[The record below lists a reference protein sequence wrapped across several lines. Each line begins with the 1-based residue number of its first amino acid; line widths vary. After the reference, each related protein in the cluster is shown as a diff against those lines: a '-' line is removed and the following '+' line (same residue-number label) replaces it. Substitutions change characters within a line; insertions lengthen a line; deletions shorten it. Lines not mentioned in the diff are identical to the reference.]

1 MFDGRSEGPARREV
15 TKVMEEVRSPLA
27 TAAEDSYT
35 TFDSVKRWKED
46 TGGSAL
52 GFFPVYFPEE
62 LAHAMGLLPV
72 GLYGASGRLSLDM
85 ATARTQSFICS
96 ISRSVFQ
103 MALQGNL
110 DLFDGLLFSN
120 ICDVARNL
128 SGITK
133 RNLQEKYVDYL
144 HYPVNNGSAY
154 AARYLR
160 EEYARIASGLGKIA
174 RGPLRPEALRASIKL
189 HNEKRRLLQQ
199 LVRLRRSQP
208 WLIPYTEWYAAVR
221 AGSLMPVEAYLAAL
235 STYIEEVSAREGKP
249 MDRIRVVVAGT
260 FCEQPPLPLMK
271 TIEDAGCYIVH
282 DEALIGSR
290 WMGDISATE
299 SDPLLSLARAYV
311 ENPEPLTV
319 RFHPDID
326 KRARFA
332 DLLAS
337 TGAQGVVF
345 CTPKFCE
352 PALYDSVIFKGVLDT
367 AKLPH
372 LHLEYEESASSFE
385 HDRTM
390 VETFVESILFE

>member
-1 MFDGRSEGPARREV
+1 MAAIMEV
-15 TKVMEEVRSPLA
+15 PSSPFA
-27 TAAEDSYT
+27 AAAEDSYT
-35 TFDSVKRWKED
+35 AFTSVKRWKET
-46 TGGSAL
+46 TGGSAV
-52 GFFPVYFPEE
+52 GYFPVYFPEE
-62 LAHAMGLLPV
+62 LAHAMGLLPA

-85 ATARTQSFICS
+85 ATAHTQSFICS

-103 MALQGNL
+103 MALQGQL
-110 DLFDGLLFSN
+110 DLFDGLVFSN

-133 RNLQEKYVDYL
+133 RNLKERYVDYL
-144 HYPVNNGSAY
+144 HYPINNGTMY

-160 EEYARIASGLGKIA
+160 EEYARVASGLGKVA
-174 RGPLRPEALRASIKL
+174 GTSLQDDALRASIAL
-189 HNEKRRLLQQ
+189 FNDKRRLLRE
-199 LVRLRRSQP
+199 LAELRRSQP
-208 WLIPYTEWYAAVR
+208 WLIPYTEWYATMR
-221 AGSLMPVEAYLAAL
+221 AGLLMPVEQYVPALRAYLAEL
-235 STYIEEVSAREGKP
+235 STREGRP
-249 MDRIRVVVAGT
+249 MDRIRVVVTGT
-260 FCEQPPLPLMK
+260 FCEQPPLMLMK

-290 WMGDISATE
+290 WMGGVPATE
-299 SDPLLSLARAYV
+299 ADPLLSLATAYA

-326 KRARFA
+326 KRARYA
-332 DLLAS
+332 DLLTS
-337 TGAQGVVF
+337 THAQGAVV

-352 PALYDSVIFKGVLDT
+352 PALYDSVIFKGVLEK
-367 AKLPH
+367 AKLPY

>member
-1 MFDGRSEGPARREV
+1 MLQEV
-15 TKVMEEVRSPLA
+15 TSPFA
-27 TAAEDSYT
+27 AAAEDSYT
-35 TFDSVKRWKED
+35 TFEAVKRWKED

-52 GFFPVYFPEE
+52 GYFPVYFPEE

-110 DLFDGLLFSN
+110 ALFDGLLFSN

-133 RNLQEKYVDYL
+133 RNLQGKYVDYI

-160 EEYARIASGLGKIA
+160 EEYARLASGLEKIA
-174 RGPLRPEALRASIKL
+174 GRHLEPRALQESL
-189 HNEKRRLLQQ
+189 EVHNEKRRMLRHLVQ
-199 LVRLRRSQP
+199 LRQSRP
-208 WLIPYTEWYAAVR
+208 WLLPYTEWYAAMR
-221 AGSLMPVEAYLAAL
+221 AGSVTPVEEYVAGLG
-235 STYIEEVSAREGKP
+235 TYIEEVSAREGKP
-249 MDRIRVVVAGT
+249 RDRIRVVVAGT
-260 FCEQPPLPLMK
+260 FCEQPPVMLMK
-271 TIEDAGCYIVH
+271 TIEDAGCYIVR

-290 WMGDISATE
+290 WMGDVPSTE
-299 SDPLLSLARAYV
+299 SDPLLSLAKAYV

-337 TGAQGVVF
+337 TGAQGVIF

-352 PALYDSVIFKGVLDT
+352 PALYDSVIFKGVLEK
-367 AKLPH
+367 AKLPY

>member
-1 MFDGRSEGPARREV
+1 ML
-15 TKVMEEVRSPLA
+15 EEVSYPFSA
-27 TAAEDSYT
+27 AAEDSYT
-35 TFDSVKRWKED
+35 SFASVKRWKEES
-46 TGGSAL
+46 GRPAL
-52 GFFPVYFPEE
+52 GYFPVYFPEE

-85 ATARTQSFICS
+85 ATAHTQSFICS

-103 MALQGNL
+103 MALQGTL
-110 DLFDGLLFSN
+110 DIFDGLVFSN

-133 RNLQEKYVDYL
+133 RNLKERYVDYL

-160 EEYARIASGLGKIA
+160 EEYLRLASGLEKI
-174 RGPLRPEALRASIKL
+174 GGTPLRSEDLRTSIGL
-189 HNEKRRLLQQ
+189 CNEKRRLLRELVQ
-199 LVRLRRSQP
+199 LRQSRP
-208 WLIPYTEWYAAVR
+208 WLIPYTEWYAMMR
-221 AGSLMPVEAYLAAL
+221 AGSILPVEQYVPALRAYG
-235 STYIEEVSAREGKP
+235 TDVSAREGKP
-249 MDRIRVVVAGT
+249 MDRIRVVVTGT
-260 FCEQPPLPLMK
+260 FCEQPPLQLMR
-271 TIEDAGCYIVH
+271 TIEAAGCYIVH

-290 WMGDISATE
+290 WMGEVPVTDP
-299 SDPLLSLARAYV
+299 DPLLSLARSYV
-311 ENPEPLTV
+311 ENPDPLTV

-326 KRARFA
+326 KRRNYA

-337 TGAQGVVF
+337 TGAQGVII

-352 PALYDSVIFKGVLDT
+352 PALYDSVIFKSVIE
-367 AKLPH
+367 KSKVPY

>member
-1 MFDGRSEGPARREV
+1 V
-15 TKVMEEVRSPLA
+15 TWVLEEVRSPLA
-27 TAAEDSYT
+27 AATEDSYT
-35 TFDSVKRWKED
+35 TFESVKRWKED

-52 GFFPVYFPEE
+52 GYFPVYFPEE

-85 ATARTQSFICS
+85 ATAHTQSFICS

-133 RNLQEKYVDYL
+133 RNLQAKYIDYI

-160 EEYARIASGLGKIA
+160 EEYARIASGLGTLA
-174 RGPLRPEALRASIKL
+174 GSPLRTDALRTSIEL
-189 HNEKRRLLQQ
+189 HNEKRRLLRQ
-199 LVRLRRSQP
+199 LVRLRQSQP

-221 AGSLMPVEAYLAAL
+221 AGCVMPVESYVAAL
-235 STYIEEVSAREGKP
+235 RSYIEEVSARQGKP

-260 FCEQPPLPLMK
+260 FCEQPPLMLMK

-290 WMGDISATE
+290 WMGEVPATE
-299 SDPLLSLARAYV
+299 SDPLFSLATAYV

-326 KRARFA
+326 KRARFE
-332 DLLAS
+332 DLLA
-337 TGAQGVVF
+337 TVGAQGVVF

-352 PALYDSVIFKGVLDT
+352 PALYDSVIFKGVLEK
-367 AKLPH
+367 AKLPY

>member
-1 MFDGRSEGPARREV
+1 MSATVELPS
-15 TKVMEEVRSPLA
+15 SPFA
-27 TAAEDSYT
+27 AAAEDSYT
-35 TFDSVKRWKED
+35 AFESVKRWKEA
-46 TGGSAL
+46 TGGPAV
-52 GFFPVYFPEE
+52 GYFPVYFPEE
-62 LAHAMGLLPV
+62 LAHAMGFLPA
-72 GLYGASGRLSLDM
+72 GLYGASGRLSLDR
-85 ATARTQSFICS
+85 ATAHTQSFICS

-103 MALQGNL
+103 MALQGHL
-110 DLFDGLLFSN
+110 DVFDGLVFSN

-133 RNLQEKYVDYL
+133 RNLGDRYVDYL
-144 HYPVNNGSAY
+144 HYPINNGTTY

-160 EEYARIASGLGKIA
+160 EEYARIASGLGDA
-174 RGPLRPEALRASIKL
+174 TGRSLREDALRASL
-189 HNEKRRLLQQ
+189 RLYNEKRRLLRE
-199 LVRLRRSQP
+199 LVRLRQARP
-208 WLIPYTEWYAAVR
+208 WLVPYTEWYATMR
-221 AGSLMPVEAYLAAL
+221 AGLLMPVEDYVPALESYMNGLA
-235 STYIEEVSAREGKP
+235 AREGKP
-249 MDRIRVVVAGT
+249 MDRIRVVVSGT
-260 FCEQPPLPLMK
+260 FCEQAPLMLMK

-290 WMGDISATE
+290 WMGDVGETE
-299 SDPLLSLARAYV
+299 ADPLLALARAYA

-326 KRARFA
+326 KRAHYA
-332 DLLAS
+332 SLLSS
-337 TGAQGVVF
+337 TGAQGAVI

-367 AKLPH
+367 AKVPY

>member
-1 MFDGRSEGPARREV
+1 MLESV
-15 TKVMEEVRSPLA
+15 LSPFA
-27 TAAEDSYT
+27 AAAEDSYT
-35 TFDSVKRWKED
+35 TFDSVKRWKEA
-46 TGGSAL
+46 GGAAAV
-52 GFFPVYFPEE
+52 GYFPVYFPEE

-85 ATARTQSFICS
+85 ATAHTQSFICS

-110 DLFDGLLFSN
+110 DVFDGLVFSN

-133 RNLQEKYVDYL
+133 RNLGQRYVDYL
-144 HYPVNNGSAY
+144 HYPINNGTSY

-160 EEYARIASGLGKIA
+160 EEYARVASGLEKVAGKSLQA
-174 RGPLRPEALRASIKL
+174 DTLRASIGL
-189 HNEKRRLLQQ
+189 YNVKRRLLRE
-199 LVRLRRSQP
+199 LVELRRSRP
-208 WLIPYTEWYAAVR
+208 WLIPYTEWYAAAR
-221 AGSLMPVEAYLAAL
+221 AGCILSIDDYVPALRAYLAQAA
-235 STYIEEVSAREGKP
+235 AREGKP
-249 MDRIRVVVAGT
+249 MDRIRVIVAGT
-260 FCEQPPLPLMK
+260 FCEQPPLQLMK
-271 TIEDAGCYIVH
+271 TIEDAGCYIVQ

-290 WMGDISATE
+290 WMGQVSAAE
-299 SDPLLSLARAYV
+299 SDPLLSLSSAYV

-326 KRARFA
+326 KRARYA
-332 DLLAS
+332 SLLES

-352 PALYDSVIFKGVLDT
+352 PALYDSVIFKSVLEK
-367 AKLPH
+367 AKLPY

>member
-1 MFDGRSEGPARREV
+1 MLEQIPPPFA
-15 TKVMEEVRSPLA
+15 A
-27 TAAEDSYT
+27 AAEDSYT
-35 TFDSVKRWKED
+35 TFESVKRWKAD

-52 GFFPVYFPEE
+52 GYFPVYFPEE

-85 ATARTQSFICS
+85 ATAHTQSFICS

-110 DLFDGLLFSN
+110 DIFDGLLFSN

-133 RNLQEKYVDYL
+133 RNLGKRYVDYL
-144 HYPVNNGSAY
+144 HYPINNASSY

-160 EEYARIASGLGKIA
+160 EEYARIASGLGKVS
-174 RGPLRPEALRASIKL
+174 GSLLRDDALRVSIGL
-189 HNEKRRLLQQ
+189 HNEKRRLLRE
-199 LVRLRRSQP
+199 LVQLRRSRP
-208 WLIPYTEWYAAVR
+208 WLIPYTEWYAVMR
-221 AGSLMPVEAYLAAL
+221 AGSIMPVEDYVAAL
-235 STYIEEVSAREGKP
+235 RRYVKDVSAREGKP

-260 FCEQPPLPLMK
+260 FCEQPPLMLMK

-290 WMGDISATE
+290 WMGEVPATE
-299 SDPLLSLARAYV
+299 PDPLFSLARAYAD
-311 ENPEPLTV
+311 NPEPLTV

-352 PALYDSVIFKGVLDT
+352 PALYDSVIFKGVLEK
-367 AKLPH
+367 AKLPY

-390 VETFVESILFE
+390 VETFAESILFE

>member
-1 MFDGRSEGPARREV
+1 MTLADGPS
-15 TKVMEEVRSPLA
+15 SLL

-35 TFDSVKRWKED
+35 TFDSVKRWKEG
-46 TGGSAL
+46 TGRAAL
-52 GFFPVYFPEE
+52 GYFPVYFPEE

-85 ATARTQSFICS
+85 ATAHTQSFICS

-103 MALQGNL
+103 MALQGSL
-110 DLFDGLLFSN
+110 GVFDALLFSN

-133 RNLQEKYVDYL
+133 RNLETTHVDYI
-144 HYPVNNGSAY
+144 HYPVNNGSAH
-154 AARYLR
+154 AVRYLR
-160 EEYARIASGLGKIA
+160 EEYARIATGLEAVAG
-174 RGPLRPEALRASIKL
+174 GPLHQDALRASIAVY
-189 HNEKRRLLQQ
+189 NEKRRLQRE
-199 LVRLRRSQP
+199 LVDLRRSKP
-208 WLIPYTEWYAAVR
+208 WLIPYTEWYGRMR
-221 AGSLMPVEAYLAAL
+221 AGLLMPVEDYNLALRAFL
-235 STYIEEVSAREGKP
+235 EEARAREGKV

-282 DEALIGSR
+282 DEALIGSH
-290 WMGDISATE
+290 WIGEVPAAE
-299 SDPLLSLARAYV
+299 PDPLLSLAGAYV
-311 ENPEPLTV
+311 RNSEPLTV

-326 KRARFA
+326 KRSRFA
-332 DLLAS
+332 ALVESAK
-337 TGAQGVVF
+337 AQGVVF

-352 PALYDSVIFKGVLDT
+352 PALYDSVIFKGVLDQM
-367 AKLPH
+367 KIPH

-385 HDRTM
+385 YDRTM

>member
-1 MFDGRSEGPARREV
+1 MVREV
-15 TKVMEEVRSPLA
+15 PSSFA
-27 TAAEDSYT
+27 AAAEDSYT
-35 TFDSVKRWKED
+35 AFESAKRWKER

-52 GFFPVYFPEE
+52 GYFPVYFPEE

-85 ATARTQSFICS
+85 ATAHTQSFICS

-110 DLFDGLLFSN
+110 AVFDGLVFSN

-133 RNLQEKYVDYL
+133 RNLGTTYVDYL

-160 EEYARIASGLGKIA
+160 KEYARIAAGLEKIT
-174 RGPLRPEALRASIKL
+174 GEPLQAEELQSSIEM
-189 HNEKRRLLQQ
+189 HNEKRSLLRQ
-199 LVRLRRSQP
+199 LAVLRQSQP
-208 WLIPYTEWYAAVR
+208 WLLPYTEWYATMR
-221 AGSLMPVEAYLAAL
+221 AGSIMPVEDYIPALRSYLK
-235 STYIEEVSAREGKP
+235 EVSSREARP
-249 MDRIRVVVAGT
+249 MDRIRVVIAGT

-271 TIEDAGCYIVH
+271 TIEDAGCYIVR
-282 DEALIGSR
+282 DEALIGQR
-290 WMGDISATE
+290 WMGVVSATE
-299 SDPLLSLARAYV
+299 SDPLASLARAYV
-311 ENPEPLTV
+311 ANSEPLTV

-332 DLLAS
+332 ELIAS
-337 TGAQGVVF
+337 TGAQGAIF

-352 PALYDSVIFKGVLDT
+352 PALYDSVIFKGVLEK
-367 AKLPH
+367 AKIPY

-390 VETFVESILFE
+390 VETFAESILFEE

>member
-1 MFDGRSEGPARREV
+1 M
-15 TKVMEEVRSPLA
+15 TLA
-27 TAAEDSYT
+27 DQPSSLVTAAEDAYT
-35 TFDSVKRWKED
+35 TFDSVKRWKEG
-46 TGGSAL
+46 TGRAAL
-52 GFFPVYFPEE
+52 GYFPVYFPEE

-85 ATARTQSFICS
+85 ATAHTQSFICS

-110 DLFDGLLFSN
+110 GVFDALLFSN

-133 RNLQEKYVDYL
+133 RNLETTHVDYI
-144 HYPVNNGSAY
+144 HYPVNNGSAH
-154 AARYLR
+154 AVRYLR
-160 EEYARIASGLGKIA
+160 QEYARIATGLEAVAG
-174 RGPLRPEALRASIKL
+174 GPLHKDALRASIAVY
-189 HNEKRRLLQQ
+189 NEKRRLQRE
-199 LVRLRRSQP
+199 LVDLRRSKP
-208 WLIPYTEWYAAVR
+208 WLIPYTEWYGRMR
-221 AGSLMPVEAYLAAL
+221 AGLLMPVEDYNPAL
-235 STYIEEVSAREGKP
+235 RALLEEARAREGKV

-282 DEALIGSR
+282 DEALIGSH
-290 WMGDISATE
+290 WIGGVPAAE
-299 SDPLLSLARAYV
+299 PDPLLSLAGAYV
-311 ENPEPLTV
+311 RNSEPLTV

-326 KRARFA
+326 KRSRFA
-332 DLLAS
+332 AS
-337 TGAQGVVF
+337 VESAKAQGVVF

-352 PALYDSVIFKGVLDT
+352 PALYDSVIFKGVLD
-367 AKLPH
+367 KMKIPY

-385 HDRTM
+385 YDRTM

>member
-1 MFDGRSEGPARREV
+1 MVAMIEIPS
-15 TKVMEEVRSPLA
+15 SPFA
-27 TAAEDSYT
+27 VAAEDSYT
-35 TFDSVKRWKED
+35 AFESVKRWKAA
-46 TGGSAL
+46 TGGSAV
-52 GFFPVYFPEE
+52 GYFPVYFPEE
-62 LAHAMGLLPV
+62 LAHAMGLLPA

-85 ATARTQSFICS
+85 ATAHTQSFICS

-103 MALQGNL
+103 MALQGHL
-110 DLFDGLLFSN
+110 DLFDGLVFSN

-133 RNLQEKYVDYL
+133 RNLKERYVDYV
-144 HYPVNNGSAY
+144 HYPINNGTAY

-160 EEYARIASGLGKIA
+160 EEYARIASGLGKVA
-174 RGPLRPEALRASIKL
+174 GKDLRDGALRASIVL
-189 HNEKRRLLQQ
+189 YNEKRRLLRE
-199 LVRLRRSQP
+199 LVQLRRSQP
-208 WLIPYTEWYAAVR
+208 WLVPYTEWYATLR
-221 AGSLMPVEAYLAAL
+221 AGLLMPVEEYVPALRAYLGGLA
-235 STYIEEVSAREGKP
+235 AREGKP
-249 MDRIRVVVAGT
+249 MDRLRVVVTGT
-260 FCEQPPLPLMK
+260 FCEQPPLMLMK

-282 DEALIGSR
+282 DEALVGSR
-290 WMGDISATE
+290 WMGEVSAME
-299 SDPLLSLARAYV
+299 ADPLLSLATAYA

-326 KRARFA
+326 KRARYS

-337 TGAQGVVF
+337 TKAQGAVI

-352 PALYDSVIFKGVLDT
+352 PALYDSVILMGVLD
-367 AKLPH
+367 AQKVPY

>member
-1 MFDGRSEGPARREV
+1 MAAI
-15 TKVMEEVRSPLA
+15 MEIPSSPFA
-27 TAAEDSYT
+27 AAAEDSYT
-35 TFDSVKRWKED
+35 AFTSVKRWKE
-46 TGGSAL
+46 TAGGSAV
-52 GFFPVYFPEE
+52 GYFPVYFPEE

-85 ATARTQSFICS
+85 ATAHTQSFICS

-103 MALQGNL
+103 MALQGQL
-110 DLFDGLLFSN
+110 DLFDGLVFSN

-133 RNLQEKYVDYL
+133 RNLEERYVDYV
-144 HYPVNNGSAY
+144 HYPINNGTAY

-160 EEYARIASGLGKIA
+160 EEYARVASGLGKVA
-174 RGPLRPEALRASIKL
+174 GKALQDDALRASIAL
-189 HNEKRRLLQQ
+189 FNEKRRLLRE
-199 LVRLRRSQP
+199 LVQLRRSEP
-208 WLIPYTEWYAAVR
+208 WLVSYAEWYATMR
-221 AGSLMPVEAYLAAL
+221 AGLLMPVEEYVPALRTYLG
-235 STYIEEVSAREGKP
+235 SVSVREGKP
-249 MDRIRVVVAGT
+249 MDRIRVVVTGT
-260 FCEQPPLPLMK
+260 FCEQPPLMLMK
-271 TIEDAGCYIVH
+271 TIEDAGCYVVH

-290 WMGDISATE
+290 WMGEVPATE
-299 SDPLLSLARAYV
+299 ADPLLSLATAYA

-326 KRARFA
+326 KRARYA

-337 TGAQGVVF
+337 THAQGAVI

-352 PALYDSVIFKGVLDT
+352 PALYDSVIFKGVLEN
-367 AKLPH
+367 AKAPY